1 MHSAEVRVSCGVR
14 GCPGCERRSAAERA
28 ARVSGAA
35 LRVSELVAHRARA
48 AAAQL
53 ATDLDAARSSR
64 DRWAQLAA
72 SARARHEARG
82 RVRDLDAAEGHALR
96 AARAEVRRARLRRW
110 TTEAQQAHTWRWRL
124 VTVSPPWDPRR
135 GDAYSVAGLRARLA
149 DLRARC
155 ETVWS
160 HALAVGGL
168 AGATLRVE
176 LSALGHVHAHV
187 LYYGPF
193 QHAKH
198 LSRLAGCHVD
208 VRELRAQGDDLR
220 AMRRA
225 VVEATKYALK
235 APSGL
240 RQQWVAGESWR
251 VVHPELAAAWI
262 VATRDQQLVTHRG
275 TMRDAIAAE
284 LACAP
289 PTPADG
295 PAELKCA
302 RCHAPVCP
310 IGEVWDIARV
320 ARELPVAWW
329 RERVKLIAFR
339 L

>member
-1 MHSAEVRVSCGVR
+1 
-14 GCPGCERRSAAERA
+14 
-28 ARVSGAA
+28 
-35 LRVSELVAHRARA
+35 
-48 AAAQL
+48 
-53 ATDLDAARSSR
+53 
-64 DRWAQLAA
+64 
-72 SARARHEARG
+72 
-82 RVRDLDAAEGHALR
+82 VRDLEAAEGHDLR
-96 AARAEVRRARLRRW
+96 ADRAEVRRARLRRW
-110 TTEAQQAHTWRWRL
+110 ATEAARAITWRWRL

-135 GDAYSVAGLRARLA
+135 GDAYAVEGLRARLA

-155 ETVWS
+155 ETIWS
-160 HALAVGGL
+160 HAMSVGGL
-168 AGATLRVE
+168 AAATVRVE

-187 LYYGPF
+187 LYFGPY
-193 QHAKH
+193 QHARH

-235 APSGL
+235 APSGM
-240 RQQWVAGESWR
+240 RQQWVAGERWR

-289 PTPADG
+289 PPPAEG
-295 PAELKCA
+295 PATLTCA

-320 ARELPVAWW
+320 ARELPIAWW
-329 RERVKLIAFR
+329 RERVRLIAFR

>member
-1 MHSAEVRVSCGVR
+1 MSCGVR

-72 SARARHEARG
+72 AARARHASRG
-82 RVRDLDAAEGHALR
+82 RARDLDAADGHALR

-110 TTEAQQAHTWRWRL
+110 TTEAERAHTWRWRL
-124 VTVSPPWDPRR
+124 VTVSPPWDPKR

-160 HALAVGGL
+160 HAMAVGGL
-168 AGATLRVE
+168 AAATFRVE

-187 LYYGPF
+187 LYFGPY
-193 QHAKH
+193 QHARH

-208 VRELRAQGDDLR
+208 VRELRAQGDDFR

-235 APSGL
+235 APSGM

-289 PTPADG
+289 PPPADG
-295 PAELKCA
+295 PAVLTCGH
-302 RCHAPVCP
+302 CHAAVCP
-310 IGEVWDIARV
+310 IGEVWPIDRL

-329 RERVKLIAFR
+329 RDRVRLIAFQ